1 MEKHAVCIPLPAQGH
16 IRPMLNLAQILHSRF
31 NFHITFIN
39 TQHIQNTL
47 FQSQPPST
55 NSSNNTNT
63 TFIFES
69 IPEGVDDPG
78 NLLSVIDSILTHRR
92 MELPLRELLSKL
104 CSKDDPLNPPRGP
117 RHRLPRPP
125 VTCMVTDVVMTMF
138 TLDVADNMGIPA
150 VVLETASVCGCLC
163 YLHLRELFE
172 KGIIPLPEA
181 NCLTNG
187 YLEMEIELIS
197 SLRGLR
203 LKDMPT
209 QLRTTDADDMML
221 NAAISCT
228 LNAVKSKA
236 ILINTFD
243 SLDQDVL
250 KELKTIISPTICTI
264 GPLHLL
270 AKDIDPTS
278 DDTNLTIGS
287 IFSPKNED
295 NECIIKWLDLQEP
308 SSVLYVSFGTL
319 AVINQE
325 QLVEFAWGLANS
337 QHKFLWVVRS
347 DLVRGGEASS
357 INVPIE
363 IEKEIKGRSLLVSW
377 CDQERVLAHPSVGG
391 FLTHC
396 GWNSTIESISSGK
409 PMICCPFLAEQ
420 VTNSWYICDVL
431 GIGMKMSEDL
441 KRGEVERAVK
451 ELMEGM
457 KGKEMKKKAME
468 LGNLATEATMSPYGS
483 SFVNLENLVNDVLI

>member
-1 MEKHAVCIPLPAQGH
+1 MEKHAVCIPFPAQGH
-16 IRPMLNLAQILHSRF
+16 IRPMLNLAQILHSKF

-55 NSSNNTNT
+55 NSSTNTNT
-63 TFIFES
+63 AFIFES
-69 IPEGVDDPG
+69 IPEGVDDPT
-78 NLLSVIDSILTHRR
+78 NLLSVIESILSHRR
-92 MELPLRELLSKL
+92 MELPLRELLSEL
-104 CSKDDPLNPPRGP
+104 SNEDDPRNPTRWGP

-125 VTCMVTDVVMTMF
+125 VTCMVTDVVMTTF
-138 TLDVADNMGIPA
+138 TLDVADDMGVPA
-150 VVLETASVCGCLC
+150 VVLETASACGSIC
-163 YLHLRELFE
+163 YLQLRELVE

-181 NCLTNG
+181 NCLANG
-187 YLEMEIELIS
+187 YLEMEIDLIS
-197 SLRGLR
+197 SLKGIR

-209 QLRTTDADDMML
+209 LLRTTDPDDMML
-221 NAAISCT
+221 NAVISNARKAI
-228 LNAVKSKA
+228 KSKA

-250 KELKTIISPTICTI
+250 EELKTTSPNIYSI

-270 AKDIDPTS
+270 AKNIDPTS
-278 DDTNLTIGS
+278 DTNLAIRPN
-287 IFSPKNED
+287 FSPKSED
-295 NECIIKWLDLQEP
+295 NEGIMKWLDLQEP

-357 INVPIE
+357 MNVPIE
-363 IEKEIKGRSLLVSW
+363 FEKEIRGRGLLVSW

-420 VTNSWYICDVL
+420 VTNSWYTCNVL

-441 KRGEVERAVK
+441 QRGEVARVAK
-451 ELMEGM
+451 ELMEG
-457 KGKEMKKKAME
+457 KKCKEMKKKAME
-468 LGNLATEATMSPYGS
+468 LRNLAMEATMSPYGS
-483 SFVNLENLVNDVLI
+483 SFVNLENIVNNVLT